1 MTDSSRDSFLRER
14 AWNLEEFAAADAV
27 EGEKNMP
34 RKIVITRS
42 ALMTV
47 LLVLAGL
54 GVLIVAQQFP
64 EIRREIRIWR
74 M

>member
-1 MTDSSRDSFLRER
+1 
-14 AWNLEEFAAADAV
+14 
-27 EGEKNMP
+27 MP